1 MRALST
7 TTVAWRPGNCVRAST
22 APSGTP
28 IRAAQAAAV
37 RLTASDSFTICTR
50 AGSADRIRS
59 MTEGSGMAQCC
70 TGYQSGQIA
79 LCELR
84 YAGLCREVLG
94 DSDVRLGARGEC
106 GQAAGR
112 TVRLAAP
119 FQERIRGHRAGW
131 RRAG

>member
-7 TTVAWRPGNCVRAST
+7 TTIAWRPGNCVRASM

-59 MTEGSGMAQCC
+59 MTEASGMAQCC

-79 LCELR
+79 LSDLK
-84 YAGLCREVLG
+84 YAGLCRMGEG
-94 DSDVRLGARGEC
+94 GEFDGFRRGPRRARGEC
-106 GQAAGR
+106 AQAEGL
-112 TVRLAAP
+112 TVRLAAAC
-119 FQERIRGHRAGW
+119 QERIRGR
-131 RRAG
+131 